1 MKIVAFRGDQ
11 NSMKYWYLVHTK
23 PRKERV
29 AEQNLQRQDYEVYLP
44 LIQQPRRQ
52 RGRWIEAIDPL
63 FPRYLFV
70 RLRPGYDNIGS
81 IRCTTGVRNLVR
93 FTAEPTVVPDH
104 IIESIKHAADHST
117 GLHHP
122 KGSLFE
128 PGNTVIIDKGPLT
141 GLRGIFLAETD
152 QERVI
157 ILLEMLGRENR
168 VTVQR
173 DLLRLA

>member
-29 AEQNLQRQDYEVYLP
+29 AEQNLQRQSYEVYLP

-52 RGRWIEAIDPL
+52 RSRWIEAIDPL

-70 RLRPGYDNIGS
+70 RLRPGYDNISS
-81 IRCTTGVRNLVR
+81 IRYTTGVRNLVR

-104 IIESIKHAADHST
+104 IIESIKHAADPNT
-117 GLHHP
+117 GLYHP
-122 KGSLFE
+122 QGPLFE
-128 PGNTVIIDKGPLT
+128 PGDKVIIDKGPLA
-141 GLRGIFLAETD
+141 GLGAIFLAETG
-152 QERVI
+152 QERVV

-168 VTVQR
+168 VIVKR

>member
-1 MKIVAFRGDQ
+1 MKC
-11 NSMKYWYLVHTK
+11 WYLVYTK
-23 PRKERV
+23 LRKERV
-29 AEQNLQRQDYEVYLP
+29 AEQNLQRQSYEVYLP

-70 RLRPGYDNIGS
+70 HLQPGYDNMGS
-81 IRCTTGVRNLVR
+81 IRYTTGVRNLVR
-93 FTAEPTVVPDH
+93 FTVEPAVVPDH
-104 IIESIKHAADHST
+104 IIESLKQTADCNT

-122 KGSLFE
+122 QDPLFK
-128 PGNTVIIDKGPLT
+128 PGDKVIIDKGPLA
-141 GLRGIFLAETD
+141 GLSAILLAETGE
-152 QERVI
+152 ERVV

-168 VTVQR
+168 VTVEC

>member
-1 MKIVAFRGDQ
+1 M
-11 NSMKYWYLVHTK
+11 
-23 PRKERV
+23 
-29 AEQNLQRQDYEVYLP
+29 
-44 LIQQPRRQ
+44 
-52 RGRWIEAIDPL
+52 
-63 FPRYLFV
+63 
-70 RLRPGYDNIGS
+70 RLRPGYDDIGP
-81 IRCTTGVRNLVR
+81 IRYTTGVCNLVR
-93 FTAEPTVVPDH
+93 FTEEPAVVPDH
-104 IIESIKHAADHST
+104 IIESIKHAADHNT
-117 GLHHP
+117 GLYHP
-122 KGSLFE
+122 KSPLFE